1 MKWIYKFQKFMYGR
15 YGLDELYKFLFYLYI
30 ILLILNIFIKSSIL
44 TYVELFIVVVMFYRF
59 FSKNIKMRKK
69 ENALYLKC
77 KKNIIKPF
85 KNIKKNITDKEHI
98 YKKCSKCKSILKL
111 PLPEKR
117 GIKHTKCPK
126 CGKRLTIFCFK
137 YEKVEIITNK
147 KVRNN

>member
-77 KKNIIKPF
+77 KKNIIKQF
-85 KNIKKNITDKEHI
+85 AM
-98 YKKCSKCKSILKL
+98 L
-111 PLPEKR
+111 
-117 GIKHTKCPK
+117 
-126 CGKRLTIFCFK
+126 
-137 YEKVEIITNK
+137 
-147 KVRNN
+147 